1 MAATITIPVPSW
13 RGRGGPSDLRPS
25 HRQHTPLARPP
36 SFTRTASRFL
46 FITRR
51 AEPRRPRLPGS
62 SRRVQPK
69 AILGCLTHTTPRWR
83 DSREIR
89 PLPRGESETKRRRS
103 KGSAAAVGGA
113 WGDRHKGRVSRIAAN
128 TTHSPSR
135 LARIFTLVASP
146 RPCLVEGGKRM
157 ELGRNDKE
165 ISRRLAD
172 HFKSALP
179 KNTFALATKSVRGAS
194 SRQGL
199 LSGIKQGS

>member
-165 ISRRLAD
+165 NL
-172 HFKSALP
+172 
-179 KNTFALATKSVRGAS
+179 AS
-194 SRQGL
+194 SRRSLQKRPSQKHL
-199 LSGIKQGS
+199 RISDEIGSRSFLTTRTPLRN